1 MIHDFLFLFK
11 HGCDQNRMVNW
22 WAKSWAFTVLDHTTK
37 KESFNLW
44 YSCGWR
50 IDTCPLIPLMHTYIH
65 MYMCVCIHTSISLA
79 RRLRERSRKEN
90 LTFIVKE
97 ESIYSP
103 SPCKFNLDIQ
113 ASEKIAFGCL
123 CFSTLP
129 PGLGSLDV
137 SAHSGEED
145 FNSLDDKLR
154 DVDIYD
160 QGVNID
166 HTTEH
171 IYIYNRLDVA

>member
-1 MIHDFLFLFK
+1 MKDR
-11 HGCDQNRMVNW
+11 QMPTN
-22 WAKSWAFTVLDHTTK
+22 S
-37 KESFNLW
+37 
-44 YSCGWR
+44 
-50 IDTCPLIPLMHTYIH
+50 TYAYVHICV
-65 MYMCVCIHTSISLA
+65 CVCIHTSISLS

-103 SPCKFNLDIQ
+103 SRCKFNLDIQ
-113 ASEKIAFGCL
+113 ASEKTAFLCL
-123 CFSTLP
+123 CLSTLP

-137 SAHSGEED
+137 FAHSGEGD
-145 FNSLDDKLR
+145 FNSLGDKLR

-171 IYIYNRLDVA
+171 IYNRLDVA